1 MSPEQTDRVFR
12 MLAVRNV
19 AIDRLAAEIA
29 TAFAAAG
36 IETLILKGPVLAAWL
51 YPGEIRPYGDADLMV
66 APHDWDPAVAIL
78 ERLGFSDH
86 LGPLAHPRM
95 ESFASTAFLRGED
108 NLDLHCLL
116 HGLDG
121 EPEQIWAALLAGAE
135 RQSIGGAELRVP
147 SRPALA
153 LHVGLHA
160 AHHVEGKPIEDLR
173 RALAG
178 ADEGTWRQA
187 LELAERL
194 DGLPTFA
201 SGMRLLPEGAE
212 LIRRLG
218 VGDGVRSVR
227 HEVRFEGVPTAE
239 ALDALL
245 RPGTTNRQRL
255 RTVAGELFPR
265 PEFMRWW
272 SPLARRG
279 RLGLLLSYPWRW
291 LRLALQ
297 APRGLW
303 AVRQARAK
311 HRR

>member
-12 MLAVRNV
+12 LLAVRNV

-29 TAFAAAG
+29 TAFAGAG
-36 IETLILKGPVLAAWL
+36 IEALVLKGPVLAAWL
-51 YPGEIRPYGDADLMV
+51 YPGEIRPYGDADLIV
-66 APHDWDPAVAIL
+66 APGDWKAAVAIL

-108 NLDLHCLL
+108 NLDLHCVL

-121 EPEQIWAALLAGAE
+121 DPERIWEALVDGAE

-147 SRPALA
+147 GRPALA

-160 AHHVEGKPIEDLR
+160 AHHVEGKPLEDLR
-173 RALAG
+173 RAIAV
-178 ADEGTWRQA
+178 ADESTWREA
-187 LELAERL
+187 LELARRL

-218 VGDGVRSVR
+218 VEDEVRSAR
-227 HEVRFEGVPTAE
+227 HQVRFEGVPTAE

-245 RPGTTNRQRL
+245 GPGLSNRQRL
-255 RTVAGELFPR
+255 LTVAGEVFPR
-265 PEFMRWW
+265 PQFMRWW

-279 RLGLLLSYPWRW
+279 RLGLILSYPWRW
-291 LRLALQ
+291 LWLALK

-303 AVRQARAK
+303 AVRRARSG
-311 HRR
+311 R